1 MAELPPSIRRN
12 WAASA
17 PQWCAISRLVACHTA
32 RSLEAMAV
40 GPGTRRWSLRS
51 FTKTNINRQ
60 VRAPIAEMLSRYWI
74 FPYHA
79 SPPSPEADGG
89 GGRVEF
95 AIDGDDEGGSMGIK
109 FKKNGG
115 YLIIS
120 FIVKICVV
128 RFDGIIQNCHMDSF
142 SDLWV

>member
-1 MAELPPSIRRN
+1 MAELPPSISRN

-51 FTKTNINRQ
+51 FTKTKINRQ
-60 VRAPIAEMLSRYWI
+60 VRAPMAEILSRYWM

-79 SPPSPEADGG
+79 SPKFPSLPSPEADGG
-89 GGRVEF
+89 RGRAAF
-95 AIDGDDEGGSMGIK
+95 AIDGDDKGGSMGLK
-109 FKKNGG
+109 LKKSCGF
-115 YLIIS
+115 LIIN
-120 FIVKICVV
+120 FIVTICMM
-128 RFDGIIQNCHMDSF
+128 RFNWD
-142 SDLWV
+142 